1 MAKHAFIYLSD
12 KLFLEVKP
20 LVFGRK
26 KKAKKKPAKKGGKKK
41 AFGGYSI
48 SFAGRK
54 ETLEQVFGKAAIA
67 PNVMTKKLWAFVM
80 KKKLGK
86 KR

>member
-1 MAKHAFIYLSD
+1 M
-12 KLFLEVKP
+12 
-20 LVFGRK
+20 VFGRK
-26 KKAKKKPAKKGGKKK
+26 KKKKKPAKKKGGKKK

-48 SFAGRK
+48 SFKGRK

-67 PNVMTKKLWAFVM
+67 PNIMTKKLWAFV
-80 KKKLGK
+80 KKKRLGK

>member
-1 MAKHAFIYLSD
+1 
-12 KLFLEVKP
+12 VKP

-26 KKAKKKPAKKGGKKK
+26 KKKKKPAKKKGGKKK

-48 SFAGRK
+48 AFAGRK
-54 ETLEQVFGKAAIA
+54 ETLEQIFGKKPIA
-67 PNVMTKKLWAFVM
+67 PSMMTKKLWAFV
-80 KKKLGK
+80 KKKRLGK